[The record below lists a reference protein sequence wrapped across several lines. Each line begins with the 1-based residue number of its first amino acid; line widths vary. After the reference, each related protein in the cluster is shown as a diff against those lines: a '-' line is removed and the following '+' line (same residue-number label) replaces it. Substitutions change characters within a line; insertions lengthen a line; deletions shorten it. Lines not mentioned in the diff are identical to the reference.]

1 MCSRIGEEMG
11 RKCKNVINKHKKC
24 STKYCNNKPNTYGTD
39 NYCKECRKYLN
50 HKRELKKKNLWGG
63 NYLYVYFSSNN
74 VLNSLYVGLT
84 HNYVERHEEHLRGDK
99 VFIKEELWHK
109 RVVYKL
115 SDDINHKELEFL
127 EYKLIQFCKNR
138 SKLLTNDKKMKKR
151 IYDNIPQE
159 RQTELNKMLA
169 TEIKSS
175 GFFVDVNKNYNAE
188 KMEMVDINYLQN
200 KKILLVCKHE
210 ELEKVI

>member
-1 MCSRIGEEMG
+1 MF
-11 RKCKNVINKHKKC
+11 
-24 STKYCNNKPNTYGTD
+24 
-39 NYCKECRKYLN
+39 
-50 HKRELKKKNLWGG
+50 GG
-63 NYLYVYFSSNN
+63 NYLYVYFSHKSD
-74 VLNSLYVGLT
+74 LYVGLT
-84 HNYVERHEEHLRGDK
+84 HNYVERHKEHQKSDK

-115 SDDINHKELEFL
+115 LDDINHKELEFL

-169 TEIKSS
+169 FEIENG

-200 KKILLVCKHE
+200 KKNSSCFGRHE
-210 ELEKVI
+210 ELEKVIS

>member
-11 RKCKNVINKHKKC
+11 RKRKNVINKHKKC
-24 STKYCNNKPNTYGTD
+24 STRYCNNKPNTYGTD

-50 HKRELKKKNLWGG
+50 QKRELKKKGLFGG

-84 HNYVERHEEHLRGDK
+84 HNYVERHKEHQKSDK

-115 SDDINHKELEFL
+115 LDDINHKELEFL

-151 IYDNIPQE
+151 IYDNIPSE

-169 TEIKSS
+169 SEIKNG
-175 GFFVDVNKNYNAE
+175 GFFIDVNKNYNAE

-200 KKILLVCKHE
+200 KKILRVLGDMKN
-210 ELEKVI
+210 